1 MNIFNDFC
9 NIFIIFQTT
18 PEFTILIDV
27 FGYPFPVESKFVIIV
42 YYTFLE

>member
-1 MNIFNDFC
+1 MYIFNDFC

-27 FGYPFPVESKFVIIV
+27 FGYPYYDESKFVIIV
-42 YYTFLE
+42 YTFLE